1 MPWDL
6 VHDHPACRVGEW
18 AVVNRQAEEEGRHSI
33 EGCHPTKERALAQQ
47 RALYANEPSAGR
59 QSIHEVEQMEIQR
72 LVAPIKSKAVT
83 DQGAGEITGLAAAYG
98 NVDYQDDMFEV
109 GAFAKSA
116 EDWNRAKS
124 RLPLL
129 DWHGDSIDRIIGSV
143 TQLKSV
149 PQGLWFRA
157 GFTKDERGQRAR
169 QLARDGYLTGVSV
182 GWLPVHQPQIK
193 AIGGRAVQVIGEARV
208 HEISLTPIPANAD
221 AQLASVK
228 SLDGDAKAAAA
239 PYGDVTY
246 ADPGYQDD
254 GQKRYPL
261 DTEAHCRAAWSY
273 INQADNAAKYSS
285 SELATI
291 KGRIKAALQRYG
303 VQVSEAASLDFAAFA
318 SMARKALE
326 IGHEVA
332 AKAAFDLLLKDYTE
346 AAGPTDEPPTATAA
360 APTDPAPEPGP
371 AEGTADPATP
381 TPMTP
386 AQYALSIIG
395 QGPRDDAPAGEPPP
409 ALAYSQQ
416 LLETVRAQDEMARL
430 EAEITTA
437 LGRESS

>member
-1 MPWDL
+1 MPWDI

-18 AVVNRQAEEEGRHSI
+18 AVVNRTADQEGRHSI
-33 EGCHPTKERALAQQ
+33 EGCHATREEALAQQ

-59 QSIHEVEQMEIQR
+59 QSIHEVEQMEIRR
-72 LVAPIKSKAVT
+72 LVAPIQSKAVT
-83 DQGAGEITGLAAAYG
+83 DVGAGEITGLAAAYG

-129 DWHGDSIDRIIGSV
+129 DWHGDSIDRIIGAV

-182 GWLPVHQPQIK
+182 GWLPVHPPQIK
-193 AIGGRAVQVIGEARV
+193 AIGGKAVQIIGEARV
-208 HEISLTPIPANAD
+208 HEISLTPIPANEK
-221 AQLASVK
+221 AQLAEVK
-228 SLDGDAKAAAA
+228 SLDTKAGDATK
-239 PYGDVTY
+239 PYGDVAY

-273 INQADNAAKYSS
+273 INQADNAAKYSAD
-285 SELATI
+285 ELALI
-291 KGRIKAALQRYG
+291 KGRIRAALKRYG
-303 VQVSEAASLDFAAFA
+303 VQVSEAAGLDFAAFA

-326 IGHEVA
+326 IGHEMA
-332 AKAAFDLLLKDYTE
+332 AKAAFDLLLKDYTTV
-346 AAGPTDEPPTATAA
+346 AGPADGSPTADAA
-360 APTDPAPEPGP
+360 ADTDPPSAV
-371 AEGTADPATP
+371 GTADPAP
-381 TPMTP
+381 TT
-386 AQYALSIIG
+386 AEQYALAI
-395 QGPRDDAPAGEPPP
+395 QNPGPRDDAPAGEPQD
-409 ALAYSQQ
+409 ALAHATQ
-416 LLETVRAQDEMARL
+416 LLENQRTAEDLARL
-430 EAEITTA
+430 EAEINQA
-437 LGRESS
+437 LGRSNP

>member
-1 MPWDL
+1 MPWSI
-6 VHDHPACRVGEW
+6 HHNHPACRAGEW
-18 AVVNRQAEEEGRHSI
+18 AVVNDQAEEEGRHSI
-33 EGCHPTKERALAQQ
+33 EGCHPSKERALAQQ

-59 QSIHEVEQMEIQR
+59 QSIHEVEQMEIRR
-72 LVAPIKSKAVT
+72 LVAPIGSKAVT
-83 DQGAGEITGLAAAYG
+83 DVGAGEITGLAAAYG

-182 GWLPVHQPQIK
+182 GWLPVHPPQIK
-193 AIGGRAVQVIGEARV
+193 AIGGKAVQVIGEARV

-228 SLDGDAKAAAA
+228 SLGTDAKAGDASK
-239 PYGDVTY
+239 PYGDVAY

-273 INQADNAAKYSS
+273 INQADNAAKYSA
-285 SELATI
+285 SELALV
-291 KGRIKAALQRYG
+291 KGRIRAALKRYG
-303 VQVSEAASLDFAAFA
+303 VQVSEASSLDFAAFA

-332 AKAAFDLLLKDYTE
+332 SKTAFDLLLKDYTQ
-346 AAGPTDEPPTATAA
+346 AAGFADGQPTAPTAA
-360 APTDPAPEPGP
+360 DTDPPSAV
-371 AEGTADPATP
+371 GTADPAP
-381 TPMTP
+381 TT
-386 AQYALSIIG
+386 AEQYALAI
-395 QGPRDDAPAGEPPP
+395 QNPGPRDDAPAGEPQD
-409 ALAYSQQ
+409 ALAHATQ
-416 LLETVRAQDEMARL
+416 LLEDQRTAEDLARL
-430 EAEITTA
+430 EAEINKA
-437 LGRESS
+437 LGRSDQ